1 LLDLQARAG
10 RTKSPKPRKRKN
22 QKNNLQR
29 EEAHLWKASYILLRI
44 ISLPHELMREF
55 DQNSKPQKKQKKGEI
70 FTYEHHNSTS
80 HHTRIED

>member
-55 DQNSKPQKKQKKGEI
+55 DQNSKPQKNKRKERSSRMNITIQ
-70 FTYEHHNSTS
+70 
-80 HHTRIED
+80 HHTTPE